1 MSSSCGAPH
10 SKLRSKQLQSS
21 ASVTGEAVGEDVV
34 VPSILS
40 LSMKLVT
47 GDGVAMGEGVVVSSL
62 SLSLSL
68 LALESV

>member
-1 MSSSCGAPH
+1 M
-10 SKLRSKQLQSS
+10 
-21 ASVTGEAVGEDVV
+21 GEDVV

-47 GDGVAMGEGVVVSSL
+47 GDGVAMGEDVVMSSL